1 MFLIPHVGTII
12 WTTIIFLLLVY
23 ILGKFAWKP
32 LLKALAEREQNIER
46 ALTGAA
52 EANEKIK
59 SLQAEQEEIIKATR
73 LEKEQLLKEGVLQRN
88 TIISDAKIKA
98 QEEADKIIENTRKQL
113 AFERAKALEDLRNQ
127 VAELSL
133 EIAGKV
139 VSAEMSDKIRHEK
152 LVKELVDDIE
162 LN

>member
-1 MFLIPHVGTII
+1 MPGN
-12 WTTIIFLLLVY
+12 TTHHWEKEKEITNGAISSQLRVVEQTTDKSSAFEEKEVY
-23 ILGKFAWKP
+23 
-32 LLKALAEREQNIER
+32 
-46 ALTGAA
+46 
-52 EANEKIK
+52 
-59 SLQAEQEEIIKATR
+59 
-73 LEKEQLLKEGVLQRN
+73 KEQLLKEGVLQRN